1 MPFTTSEPA
10 AAGKLKQFLGY
21 LIWAAVAIAGAF
33 CLSAI
38 ALNRGEHINSVWLVL
53 AAVCT
58 YLVGFRFYARFI
70 AGRVMALDNQRATP
84 AERLEN
90 GHDFEPTNKWILFGH
105 HFAAIAGPGPLVGPV
120 LAAQFGYLPGTLWI
134 IIGAV
139 VGGAVQDFVIL
150 FASMRR
156 DGKSLGQMAREE
168 IGKLGG
174 FVALLTVLLIMI
186 ILLAVVALV
195 VVNALAGSPWGTFTI
210 AATMPIALFMGWYLR
225 YHRPG
230 KVLECSAIGF
240 GLVVAAIFAGQ
251 WVSQSPAWAP
261 VFTLSPVALAFAI
274 TLYGFLASALPVWLL
289 LAPRDYLSTF
299 VKLGV
304 IFLLAAGIVF
314 VRPELEL
321 PAFTR
326 FTDGN
331 GPIFA
336 GKIFPFCFITIA
348 CGAISGFHS
357 LISSGTTPKMITKE
371 WHAWPVGYG
380 AMLLE
385 SLVAVM
391 AMIAACVM
399 HPGVYF
405 AVNSPAGIVGGTP
418 AAAVATISSWGF
430 PVSVAEMQ
438 QLAHTVGEQT
448 LFYRTGGAPSLA
460 LGMAH
465 IFAHSGGGQAV
476 IGFWYHFAIMFE
488 ALFIL
493 TVIDAGTRVGRF
505 MLQDVLG
512 HVHPALGRTSWMPGV
527 LMTSSAVVLAW
538 GYFLYQGVRDP
549 LGGINSLWPL
559 FGIANQLLAAIA
571 LCVATTILIKMHRAR
586 YIWITGLPLLWLVTV
601 TFTAAWQKIFSA
613 APRIGFL
620 AQARQLQ
627 TALGSGAVTGA
638 KIAETQALIFNARL
652 DAVLCGVFMI
662 LVAII
667 LVDSLRIWAG
677 ILAGSRSSQVVEAPF
692 VLSRLTT
699 EEA

>member
-1 MPFTTSEPA
+1 MKKIAGRIVWALVSVA
-10 AAGKLKQFLGY
+10 AAFFL
-21 LIWAAVAIAGAF
+21 AAIAVD
-33 CLSAI
+33 
-38 ALNRGEHINSVWLVL
+38 RGEPMNSFWIVL
-53 AAVCT
+53 AAACT
-58 YLVGFRFYARFI
+58 YLVGFRFYAKFI
-70 AGRVMALDNQRATP
+70 AAKVMALDDKRATP
-84 AERLEN
+84 AERLRD

-210 AATMPIALFMGWYLR
+210 AATMPIAVFMGIYLR
-225 YHRPG
+225 YWRPG
-230 KVLECSAIGF
+230 KVLECSLIGF
-240 GLVVAAIFAGQ
+240 LLVLAAIFGGQ
-251 WVSQSPAWAP
+251 SISQSATWAP
-261 VFTLSPVALAFAI
+261 VFTLSSLALAFAI
-274 TLYGFLASALPVWLL
+274 IVYGFLASALPVWLL

-304 IFLLAAGIVF
+304 IFLLAVGIVF
-314 VRPELEL
+314 VRPELAL

-326 FTDGN
+326 FTDGS

-348 CGAISGFHS
+348 CGAISGFHA
-357 LISSGTTPKMITKE
+357 LISSGTTPKMIAKE
-371 WHAWPVGYG
+371 GHAWPVGYG
-380 AMLLE
+380 SMLLE
-385 SLVAVM
+385 SFVAVM

-399 HPGVYF
+399 NPGVYF
-405 AVNSPAGIVGGTP
+405 AVNSPAGIVGATP

-438 QLAHTVGEQT
+438 ELARSVGEQT

-465 IFAHSGGGQAV
+465 IFARSGGGQAL

-493 TVIDAGTRVGRF
+493 TIIDAGTRVGRF
-505 MLQDVLG
+505 MLQDLLG

-527 LMTSSAVVLAW
+527 LATSGAVVLAW

-586 YIWITGLPLLWLVTV
+586 YIWITGVPLVWLVIV
-601 TFTAAWQKIFSA
+601 TFTASWQKIFSQF
-613 APRIGFL
+613 PRIGFL
-620 AQARQLQ
+620 AQADQLEAALRAGTIATGRVASTQ
-627 TALGSGAVTGA
+627 T
-638 KIAETQALIFNARL
+638 LIFNARL
-652 DAVLCGVFMI
+652 DAAMCGVFLV
-662 LVAII
+662 LVAVI
-667 LVDSLRIWAG
+667 LIDSLRVWAG
-677 ILAGSRSSQVVEAPF
+677 ILRGTRARQVVESPF
-692 VLSRLTT
+692 VLSHLA
-699 EEA
+699 EVV